1 MLYVHWCYSTSCFL
15 FVLFLLF
22 CCCFL
27 KGVYYH
33 SQPKIMLLLESG
45 ALPDSQIK
53 AILIHRT
60 AAETEESASH
70 VVLLATYLHMSPECV
85 VCR

>member
-1 MLYVHWCYSTSCFL
+1 MHHAVCALVLLHLVFFVCFV
-15 FVLFLLF
+15 FVVLLLF
-22 CCCFL
+22 F

-33 SQPKIMLLLESG
+33 SQPKILLLLESG

-70 VVLLATYLHMSPECV
+70 VVLLKLQFAHV
-85 VCR
+85 A

>member
-1 MLYVHWCYSTSCFL
+1 MCTGATPPRVFCL
-15 FVLFLLF
+15 FCF
-22 CCCFL
+22 CCCCFFL

-33 SQPKIMLLLESG
+33 SQPKILLLLESG

-70 VVLLATYLHMSPECV
+70 VVLLKLQFAHV
-85 VCR
+85 A

>member
-1 MLYVHWCYSTSCFL
+1 MHHAVCALVLLHLVFLVCFV
-15 FVLFLLF
+15 FVVLF
-22 CCCFL
+22 FL

-33 SQPKIMLLLESG
+33 SQPKILLLLESG

-70 VVLLATYLHMSPECV
+70 VVLLKLQFAHV
-85 VCR
+85 A